1 MDSPAP
7 QRSGRW
13 WTPLLLV
20 HAALVVA
27 VLVARPLLPPT
38 SFDGDGPGALH
49 GVVFATQVLLGAPWW
64 LASGALSRTGALADW
79 ALRAL
84 PLLVNLVLHVV
95 VLRRPRRRAPVAAP
109 GSERHRPV
117 GTSARLGLAVLIG
130 LVVWAAWLGWD
141 DTTSYDV
148 VTRQDESPYVTLQV
162 LGCGLTVGVVT
173 ALLAA
178 RWSPV
183 VAATGVSVGFWWAW
197 TAWAAAS
204 DSTGLFL
211 IGAIGLAF
219 GLAAGTSF
227 AAFVGVVVAARRSSA
242 PGLG

>member
-64 LASGALSRTGALADW
+64 VLSGVLPAV
-79 ALRAL
+79 L

-95 VLRRPRRRAPVAAP
+95 VLRRSRRRAPLAAP

-117 GTSARLGLAVLIG
+117 GTSARLGLAVLAG
-130 LVVWAAWLGWD
+130 LAVWAAWLGWD

-162 LGCGLTVGVVT
+162 LGCALTVGVVT

-197 TAWAAAS
+197 TAWAAAY
-204 DSTGLFL
+204 DDTGLFL
-211 IGAIGLAF
+211 VGALMLAV

>member
-1 MDSPAP
+1 MDSRAP

-20 HAALVVA
+20 HAALA
-27 VLVARPLLPPT
+27 VGLLAVRPQLRPVD
-38 SFDGDGPGALH
+38 FDADGPGALH
-49 GVVFATQVLLGAPWW
+49 GVVFASEAVLGAPWW
-64 LASGALSRTGALADW
+64 VLSGVLPA
-79 ALRAL
+79 AL
-84 PLLVNLVLHVV
+84 PVLVNLVLHAGLL
-95 VLRRPRRRAPVAAP
+95 VLARRRPPAAAP
-109 GSERHRPV
+109 EGAQHRPAS
-117 GTSARLGLAVLIG
+117 TSSRLGLAVLAG
-130 LVVWAAWLGWD
+130 LAVWAAWLGWD

-173 ALLAA
+173 ALLAV

-204 DSTGLFL
+204 DSTGLFF
-211 IGAIGLAF
+211 IGAVGLAF

-227 AAFVGVVVAARRSSA
+227 AAFVGTVLGPRRSRA
-242 PGLG
+242 PRRG

>member
-7 QRSGRW
+7 QRSRRW

-20 HAALVVA
+20 HAALAVGLVV
-27 VLVARPLLPPT
+27 VRPLLRPVD
-38 SFDGDGPGALH
+38 FDADGPGALH
-49 GVVFATQVLLGAPWW
+49 GVVFASEAVLGAPWW
-64 LASGALSRTGALADW
+64 VLSAVLPA
-79 ALRAL
+79 AL
-84 PLLVNLVLHVV
+84 PVLVNLVLHAGLL
-95 VLRRPRRRAPVAAP
+95 VLTRRRPPPLAP
-109 GSERHRPV
+109 GTEGRRPAS
-117 GTSARLGLAVLIG
+117 TSSRFGLAVLAG
-130 LVVWAAWLGWD
+130 LAVWAAWLGWD

-173 ALLAA
+173 ALLAV